1 MSFKCSFDQSLSP
14 VWFFATLWTAAHQV
28 PLFFII
34 SWSLLKFMSIKSEVL
49 SYNHI
54 LCYPLRLLLSIF
66 LRIRIFSNE
75 WTLHIRWPKYWSLSS
90 SPSSEYSVLISFRID
105 WFDLAVHGTLK
116 NLLQHHSL
124 KASVLRCSAFLMVEL
139 SLFPYFPYLFA
150 MKW

>member
-1 MSFKCSFDQSLSP
+1 MCYQSKDLKEIRKQARPTSREKRAP
-14 VWFFATLWTAAHQV
+14 EESHPTISSSVTTL
-28 PLFFII
+28 L
-34 SWSLLKFMSIKSEVL
+34 
-49 SYNHI
+49 I
-54 LCYPLRLLLSIF
+54 LPSIF
-66 LRIRIFSNE
+66 PSFRVFSNE

-90 SPSSEYSVLISFRID
+90 SPSSDYSVLISCRID

-150 MKW
+150 MK